1 MGDRRSEAA
10 TLNSLGGLYERQGR
24 HEPAL
29 SAQQESLAFY
39 RDLGDRE
46 GEAVCLADIGVV
58 HQRQGR
64 HQRSIACLRES
75 LAISQQLG
83 VPGHDLASAMP

>member
-1 MGDRRSEAA
+1 
-10 TLNSLGGLYERQGR
+10 
-24 HEPAL
+24 
-29 SAQQESLAFY
+29 
-39 RDLGDRE
+39 LGDRE

-58 HQRQGR
+58 HRRQGR
-64 HQRSIACLRES
+64 HQRSLACLRES